1 MTSKL
6 INYRYIQRLSF
17 LAKDALRLYTDF
29 YYSCL
34 LVHEM
39 PREEKQMSHGTKHER
54 EKKKQST
61 QRGHDRRTEVMEAV
75 RWRRGHERC

>member
-1 MTSKL
+1 M
-6 INYRYIQRLSF
+6 Q
-17 LAKDALRLYTDF
+17 
-29 YYSCL
+29 
-34 LVHEM
+34 
-39 PREEKQMSHGTKHER
+39 REEKQMSHGTKHER